1 MKSFA
6 EVKAA
11 RDAAKRDAAA
21 KSTAVIQSLNDINE
35 NTHPSILL
43 GWCTAT
49 DSRLGR
55 AISFS
60 LSQVVSEQFF
70 AYVKKDPETMPE
82 ISIPEINGVSSAIRL
97 DLLQPV
103 YDFLGISGL
112 RDPAAPKPR
121 RAQVSC
127 GGMEAAAAW
136 LLMES
141 IARLDRHPDRG
152 YKGIDGALAAA
163 INRAIGAGLPV
174 AGELEGERIFEWD
187 VDPFQPSGVDAT
199 HDERQPR
206 EHDEEFTW
214 DDTPEEEKTSATPGI
229 HW

>member
-1 MKSFA
+1 MKTFA
-6 EVKAA
+6 EIKAA
-11 RDAAKRDAAA
+11 RDAAIRDKKA
-21 KSTAVIQSLNDINE
+21 KHAAVIQELATINE
-35 NTHPSILL
+35 NTPPSVLL

-55 AISFS
+55 ALLFS
-60 LSQVVSEQFF
+60 LGNVVSEQFF

-82 ISIPEINGVSSAIRL
+82 ISIPEINSVSSAIRL
-97 DLLQPV
+97 DLLQPI

-121 RAQVSC
+121 RAQISC

-141 IARLDRHPDRG
+141 VARLDRHPEKG
-152 YKGIDGALAAA
+152 YRDIDGALAAA

-174 AGELEGERIFEWD
+174 AGELDGERVYDWD

-229 HW
+229 HF